1 MTHTNIPPL
10 SLDLSA
16 YTVLANN
23 KLPPTATQI
32 GIVVSQFNE
41 GITSR
46 LLSGALSV
54 LSSHSISPNHITIA
68 SVFGAFELPIMAQQL
83 IHDGCHAVICLGCI
97 MRGET
102 AHFDYVASAC
112 AQGIMSVSVAAKK
125 PVIFGVLTTDTRE
138 QALARCDDSPNNK
151 GHESATA
158 LIQLLKNLAR

>member
-10 SLDLSA
+10 SLELSD
-16 YTVLANN
+16 YKVLANDT
-23 KLPPTATQI
+23 LPTTAIQI
-32 GIVVSQFNE
+32 GIAVSQFND

-54 LSSHSISPNHITIA
+54 LSAHSISPNHITI
-68 SVFGAFELPIMAQQL
+68 SYVFGAFELPIMAQRL
-83 IHDGCHAVICLGCI
+83 LHDGCDAVIGLGCI

-112 AQGIMSVSVAAKK
+112 AQGIMSVALAEKK
-125 PVIFGVLTTDTRE
+125 PVIFGVLTTDTPE